1 MNTGLVS
8 KWIIFILFLLILP
21 FSIPAGGRQET
32 LRQNDTVIRE
42 AELSVPVSDVVLFS
56 TGVGYFQR
64 EGWVEGSGSL
74 DLYFNQADVNDLLK
88 SMVLQD
94 TGGGTITSVNYASRE
109 PLAQTLKNLSIDIIS
124 NPGLHIFKTGVK
136 LLM

>member
-32 LRQNDTVIRE
+32 LRQNDTVIRG

-94 TGGGTITSVNYASRE
+94 LGGGKIAAVNYGSKDPITR
-109 PLAQTLKNLSIDIIS
+109 TLK
-124 NPGLHIFKTGVK
+124 FKFAF
-136 LLM
+136 

>member
-8 KWIIFILFLLILP
+8 KWIVFILFLFILP
-21 FSIPAGGRQET
+21 FSISAGGRQET
-32 LRQNDTVIRE
+32 KGPNDTVIRE

-64 EGWVEGSGSL
+64 EVWVEGSGSL

-88 SMVLQD
+88 SMIQK
-94 TGGGTITSVNYASRE
+94 
-109 PLAQTLKNLSIDIIS
+109 TLYTRLFGKCML
-124 NPGLHIFKTGVK
+124 FCTK
-136 LLM
+136 LLATVVED